1 MQDWINARS
10 RIYWYDQYA
19 NNQQE
24 TAFAKYDP
32 ERIVAELVGTGADI
46 VAVYAANQFG
56 IAYYPSAIWPQHPG
70 LHGRDYVGDLVSG
83 LRRHGKKVLLY
94 INWLDSKHP
103 EWNIVPLG
111 ADPARVRA
119 AGPLVSW
126 ADPTHPEGRVQDLP
140 GGHWQLPCAN
150 SPKREQVVALAREIV
165 QRYRPEAF
173 HLDMFFNNTPCV
185 CPFCRPH
192 LERLCGTTEITL
204 QTLGEHWPAYIDWV
218 AERSAALLTELSAVL
233 RENGV
238 LAAHNAFA
246 PLYQPAIG
254 GVGEGWLDALDVW
267 TSECFDAFLVPCSD
281 LNTSSINVRWQHAIG
296 KPSWMLRTSTSS
308 HYSHWPIA
316 PAKWLVY
323 AAACK
328 ANGVKAFGPCGI
340 GARPDTT
347 SAASLLANVKGAFDA
362 IMEDADLDAGAVPE
376 SRIALVFSWA
386 TRKYFGGARSI
397 AEPRWAQ
404 EFMGWARLLIEEH
417 LPFDIVVA
425 ENVAAADQLRRY
437 DLVILPN
444 ATHLGDAV
452 CTALRAYVA
461 KGGRLLATGESSL
474 WDNRGGRR
482 PDFALGDVLGIASRG
497 AREGHFAIQRPA
509 EPEPASGVLQEVAAA
524 GTVLAHSLAVDP
536 AGSVCAM
543 KDPLPLDPPA
553 TPVLVANTFGRGHSR
568 YVAFDLG
575 RFYELHGD
583 LHIGRLLAEQVD
595 ALLPARQLTVRA
607 PRTVEVTVW
616 RQAAPERLILH
627 LANRTVPWSLPT
639 DTREISEIIPVHD
652 LEISLPMP
660 FPRLAVSARH
670 AEVSYEEGNGR
681 LRLRLATLEAYAA
694 VLIRC
699 VP

>member
-1 MQDWINARS
+1 MHDWTNVRQ

-19 NNQQE
+19 NNAQA

-32 ERIVAELVGTGADI
+32 DRIVAELVATGVDI
-46 VAVYAANQFG
+46 VAIYAANQFG

-70 LHGRDYVGDLVSG
+70 LQGRDYVGDLVSR
-83 LRRHGKKVLLY
+83 LRQQGKRVLLY

-103 EWNIVPLG
+103 EWNVVPLG

-119 AGPLVSW
+119 AGPLVAW
-126 ADPTHPEGRVQDLP
+126 ADPSQPEGRVQDLP

-165 QRYRPEAF
+165 ERYRPDAF

-192 LERLCGTTEITL
+192 LERLCGTSEITL
-204 QTLGEHWPAYIDWV
+204 QTLGAHWPAYIDWV
-218 AERSAALLTELSAVL
+218 AERSAALMADLSAVL
-233 RENGV
+233 REHGV
-238 LAAHNAFA
+238 VAAHNAFA

-254 GVGEGWLDALDVW
+254 GVGEAWLDSLDVW
-267 TSECFDAFLVPCSD
+267 TSECFDAFLVPGSD
-281 LNTSSINVRWQHAIG
+281 LNTSSINVRWQQAIG

-316 PAKWLVY
+316 PAKWQVY
-323 AAACK
+323 TAACK

-347 SAASLLANVKGAFDA
+347 SAASLLANVKGAFDMV
-362 IMEDADLDAGAVPE
+362 MEDADLDAGAVSA

-386 TRKYFGGARSI
+386 TRKYFDGARSI
-397 AEPRWAQ
+397 SEPRWSQ
-404 EFMGWARLLIEEH
+404 ELNGWARMLIEEH
-417 LPFDIVVA
+417 LPFDIVTA
-425 ENVAAADQLRRY
+425 ENVASADHLARY

-444 ATHLGDAV
+444 TAHLGEAF
-452 CTALRAYVA
+452 CTAVREYVRT
-461 KGGRLLATGESSL
+461 GGRLLATAETSL
-474 WDNRGGRR
+474 GDNRGARHA
-482 PDFALGDVLGIASRG
+482 DFALGDVLGIARRG

-509 EPEPASGVLQEVAAA
+509 EPIPASGVLQEIAAT
-524 GTVLAHSLAVDP
+524 GTVLAGSLEVDP

-543 KDPLPLDPPA
+543 KDPLPLDRPG
-553 TPVLVANTFGRGHSR
+553 TPVVVSNTYGRGR
-568 YVAFDLG
+568 CLYVAFDIG

-583 LHIGRLLAEQVD
+583 LHIGRLLVEQVD
-595 ALLPARQLTVRA
+595 RLLPARPLVVRA

-616 RQAAPERLILH
+616 RQEAPRRLIIH

-639 DTREISEIIPVHD
+639 DTREISEIVPVHD
-652 LEISLPMP
+652 IEISLPIP
-660 FPRLAVSARH
+660 FPNPAVSARH
-670 AEVSYEEGNGR
+670 AEVTHREEKGR
-681 LRLRLATLEAYAA
+681 LLLRVPRLEAYAA
-694 VLIRC
+694 LLIAES
-699 VP
+699 